1 MTDFEDANDNEGSLL
16 VIRLAT
22 LCLEAGWYSWLRAAA
37 ISVIMLSHCNFK
49 RNHTL
54 FRRGFHEAAA
64 KANLSCRISCY
75 RPDGTVLFGM
85 ADTAVPSLW
94 SSALAHNVP
103 TMCAMVNIGSKYPCR
118 EDQLND

>member
-16 VIRLAT
+16 VIRLVT
-22 LCLEAGWYSWLRAAA
+22 LCPEAGWYSWLRAAA

-64 KANLSCRISCY
+64 KANLRCQMERYYSAWLTQLCQ
-75 RPDGTVLFGM
+75 VFG
-85 ADTAVPSLW
+85 ALLW
-94 SSALAHNVP
+94 P
-103 TMCAMVNIGSKYPCR
+103 TMCPLCAPWLTLDPNTLAEKIS
-118 EDQLND
+118 

>member
-54 FRRGFHEAAA
+54 FRRGFHENYARSFVSGEDSLVA
-64 KANLSCRISCY
+64 KAHPAESGRGGGQSKPQLPHKLLSARWNGVI
-75 RPDGTVLFGM
+75 RHG
-85 ADTAVPSLW
+85 
-94 SSALAHNVP
+94 
-103 TMCAMVNIGSKYPCR
+103 
-118 EDQLND
+118 